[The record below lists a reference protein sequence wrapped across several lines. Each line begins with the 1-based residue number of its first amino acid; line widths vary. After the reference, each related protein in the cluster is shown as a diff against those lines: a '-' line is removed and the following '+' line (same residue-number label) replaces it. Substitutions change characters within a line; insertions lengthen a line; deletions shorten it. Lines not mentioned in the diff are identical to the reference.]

1 MPLAS
6 FAIALAG
13 VVVLCA
19 GLPWA
24 VACLLLPALEAS
36 PGARAVNWRGSEVM
50 LGLGIVWMAWG
61 GSALI
66 SAWLLEDLGSP
77 SSVAA
82 VLGTAGV
89 LAVAASAF
97 GLVDDAYGTGDARG
111 FKGHLTALVRG
122 RLTTGG
128 LKLVGIGVA
137 SVAAARAV
145 AGFAEWGE
153 SPIGVLAAGASV
165 ALSANLVNLLD
176 LRPGRALKAYVVLA
190 LAGAVL
196 VGLSAARVAGGSF
209 VPVAA
214 LIGVALLGPAVAC
227 WRYDLGERAMLGDAG
242 ANAMGAVAGLAI
254 VSALPLA
261 GVVAFGAVALA
272 LNLLSERVSFSAVI
286 ERVRIL
292 AWLDGLGR
300 PRSPDSPTGPH
311 DDGASRYDGNGSAGD
326 GSLEV

>member
-24 VACLLLPALEAS
+24 VACLLVPALESS
-36 PGARAVNWRGSEVM
+36 PGARAVNWRGSEVV
-50 LGLGIVWMAWG
+50 LGLGAVWTAWG

-66 SAWLLEDLGSP
+66 AGWLLEDLDAP

-82 VLGTAGV
+82 VLGTAGL
-89 LAVAASAF
+89 LAIVASAF

-190 LAGAVL
+190 LAGAAL
-196 VGLSAARVAGGSF
+196 VGSSAARVAGSF
-209 VPVAA
+209 GADAA

-272 LNLLSERVSFSAVI
+272 LNLLSERISFSAVI
-286 ERVRIL
+286 ERARIL

-300 PRSPDSPTGPH
+300 PRTPDSSTRPH